1 MKLKRPLILILLF
14 VFVDVLGFS
23 LILPL
28 LPFYAAEFNASSVVV
43 GMLIASNAVTKVL
56 GAPVLGRLS
65 DRFGRKPLLVV
76 SIAGTLVSFLILG
89 WAGALWMLFLGRM
102 LDGLLGGNV
111 SLAQAYISD
120 STEKEE
126 RTDALGL
133 IGASFGLG
141 FIIGPALGG
150 VLSAGGNYALPSFAA
165 AGLAAVNLAGVL
177 LWLPESLP
185 PEARSESLDESKG
198 EFSFQALV
206 KALRRPC
213 VGPLL
218 IVVLIYGLA
227 FTMFETMF
235 SLFAQKK
242 LNLTAQTTSFVL
254 AYVGVLI
261 VLMQGL
267 GIRFLTDRFRDKELI
282 FAGAGVLSL
291 GLVGWGLSPSLPW
304 LLASMVPL
312 SLASGMLRVSLDS
325 ALTKSVYQDEVG
337 GLLGLSS
344 SLNSFTRVVSPLL
357 GSLLLAEL
365 APAAP
370 GIAGALLM
378 VGVVYFT
385 WDQILH
391 VPDIDCEPVD

>member
-1 MKLKRPLILILLF
+1 MNLKRPLILILLF

-65 DRFGRKPLLVV
+65 DRFGRKPLLVI

-185 PEARSESLDESKG
+185 PEARSESLDETKG
-198 EFSFQALV
+198 EFSLQALV

-242 LNLTAQTTSFVL
+242 LGLTAQTTSFVL

-261 VLMQGL
+261 VLMQGV

-282 FAGAGVLSL
+282 FAGAGVLAL

-370 GIAGALLM
+370 GLAGALLM

-391 VPDIDCEPVD
+391 VPDIDCEPAD

>member
-28 LPFYAAEFNASSVVV
+28 LPFYAAEFNASSLVV
-43 GMLIASNAVTKVL
+43 GVLIASNAVTKML

-120 STEKEE
+120 STGKED
-126 RTDALGL
+126 RTEALGL

-141 FIIGPALGG
+141 FIIGPAMGG

-165 AGLAAVNLAGVL
+165 AGLAAVNLVGVL
-177 LWLPESLP
+177 IWLPESLP
-185 PEARSESLDESKG
+185 PEARSESLDDSKG
-198 EFSFQALV
+198 DFSFRALV
-206 KALRRPC
+206 RALRRPC

-218 IVVLIYGLA
+218 TVVLIYGLA

-242 LNLTAQTTSFVL
+242 LELTAQTTSFVL
-254 AYVGVLI
+254 AYVGVLV

-267 GIRFLTDRFRDKELI
+267 GIRFLSDRFRDKELI
-282 FAGAGVLSL
+282 FAGAGLMAF
-291 GLVGWGLSPSLPW
+291 GLAGWGLSPSLPW

-344 SLNSFTRVVSPLL
+344 SLNSFTRVSSPLI
-357 GSLLLAEL
+357 GSVLLAEL

-385 WDQILH
+385 WKRILH
-391 VPDIDCEPVD
+391 VPDLDCEPVN

>member
-198 EFSFQALV
+198 DFSFQALV